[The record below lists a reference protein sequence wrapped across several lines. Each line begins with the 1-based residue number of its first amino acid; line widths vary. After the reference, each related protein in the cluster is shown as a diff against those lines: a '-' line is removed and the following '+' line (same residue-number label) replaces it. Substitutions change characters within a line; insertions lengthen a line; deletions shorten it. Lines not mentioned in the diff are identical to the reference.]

1 MIKIKMSI
9 IEESEVNDDEEYVEE
24 DDEEDIDD
32 DKDLSRAKN

>member
-9 IEESEVNDDEEYVEE
+9 IEDSEVNDDEEDVED